1 MSQINTTS
9 TKTNAHE
16 ELLAVINLLAG
27 AAQAGAKG
35 ILAQAAF
42 NVMKASEAVAKAKGL
57 SLAPNIQEAAKNV
70 LNEAQSTLLDAS
82 QIPGAMDE
90 ARQDILA
97 AKQKPYEIAEKL

>member
-1 MSQINTTS
+1 MNQTNTPNSQ
-9 TKTNAHE
+9 E

-57 SLAPNIQEAAKNV
+57 ALDQSIQDAARNA
-70 LNEAQSTLLDAS
+70 LNEAQSTLLNAS

-90 ARQDILA
+90 AKQDIIA

>member
-1 MSQINTTS
+1 MSQANNTA

-57 SLAPNIQEAAKNV
+57 SLDQNIQEAAKNV
-70 LNEAQSTLLDAS
+70 LNDAQSTLLNAS

-90 ARQDILA
+90 ARQDIIA

>member
-1 MSQINTTS
+1 MNQVHSHNNT
-9 TKTNAHE
+9 E

-35 ILAQAAF
+35 LLAQAAF

-57 SLAPNIQEAAKNV
+57 DLDQSIQDAAKNA
-70 LNEAQSTLLDAS
+70 LNIAQSTLLDAS

-90 ARQDILA
+90 AKQDIIV
-97 AKQKPYEIAEKL
+97 AKQKPYKIPAKL

>member
-1 MSQINTTS
+1 MNQINTQNT
-9 TKTNAHE
+9 E
-16 ELLAVINLLAG
+16 ELLAAINLLAG

-57 SLAPNIQEAAKNV
+57 ELDQGIQDAAKNA
-70 LNEAQSTLLDAS
+70 LNNAQSTLLDAS

-90 ARQDILA
+90 ARQDIIS

>member
-1 MSQINTTS
+1 MTLLNTQNTD
-9 TKTNAHE
+9 

-42 NVMKASEAVAKAKGL
+42 NVMKASEAVVKARGL
-57 SLAPNIQEAAKNV
+57 DLDQSIQDAAKNA
-70 LNEAQSTLLDAS
+70 LNQAQSTLLDAS

-90 ARQDILA
+90 AKQDILA

>member
-1 MSQINTTS
+1 MTQSTDSQP
-9 TKTNAHE
+9 KHE
-16 ELLAVINLLAG
+16 ELLNAINLLAG

-57 SLAPNIQEAAKNV
+57 DLDKSIQDAAMNA
-70 LNEAQSTLLDAS
+70 LNEAQSTLINAS

-90 ARQDILA
+90 AKQDILK
-97 AKQKPYEIAEKL
+97 AKQKRYEIAEKL

>member
-1 MSQINTTS
+1 MNIFESNTESSQTDLL
-9 TKTNAHE
+9 NA
-16 ELLAVINLLAG
+16 INLLAG

-57 SLAPNIQEAAKNV
+57 DLDQSIQDAARNV
-70 LNEAQSTLLDAS
+70 LNEAQSTLINAS

-90 ARQDILA
+90 AKQDIIA
-97 AKQKPYEIAEKL
+97 AKSTPYKIAEKL

>member
-1 MSQINTTS
+1 MNQVKNDS
-9 TKTNAHE
+9 TE
-16 ELLAVINLLAG
+16 ELLAAITLLAG

-57 SLAPNIQEAAKNV
+57 ALDQNIQEAAKNV
-70 LNEAQSTLLDAS
+70 LNDAQSTLLNAS

-90 ARQDILA
+90 AKQDIIT

>member
-1 MSQINTTS
+1 MNQIHTQNT
-9 TKTNAHE
+9 E

-35 ILAQAAF
+35 LLAQAAF

-57 SLAPNIQEAAKNV
+57 DLDQSIQDAAKNA
-70 LNEAQSTLLDAS
+70 LNTAQSTLLNAS

-90 ARQDILA
+90 AKQDIIVAKQQPYKIA
-97 AKQKPYEIAEKL
+97 AKL

>member
-1 MSQINTTS
+1 MTLLNTQNT
-9 TKTNAHE
+9 E
-16 ELLAVINLLAG
+16 ELLAAINLLAG

-57 SLAPNIQEAAKNV
+57 DLDQSIQDAARSV
-70 LNEAQSTLLDAS
+70 LNEAQSTLLNAS

-90 ARQDILA
+90 AKQDIIA
-97 AKQKPYEIAEKL
+97 AKQKPYQIAAKL

>member
-1 MSQINTTS
+1 LTLLNTQNT
-9 TKTNAHE
+9 E
-16 ELLAVINLLAG
+16 ELLAAINLLAG

-57 SLAPNIQEAAKNV
+57 DLDQSIQDAARSV
-70 LNEAQSTLLDAS
+70 LNEAQSTLLNAS

-90 ARQDILA
+90 AKQDIIA
-97 AKQKPYEIAEKL
+97 AKQKPYQIAAKL

>member
-1 MSQINTTS
+1 LNQINTQNT
-9 TKTNAHE
+9 E
-16 ELLAVINLLAG
+16 ELLAAINLLAG

-57 SLAPNIQEAAKNV
+57 ELDQGIQDAAKNA
-70 LNEAQSTLLDAS
+70 LNNAQSTLLDAS

-90 ARQDILA
+90 ARQDIIT

>member
-1 MSQINTTS
+1 MDPS
-9 TKTNAHE
+9 TDKNSHE
-16 ELLAVINLLAG
+16 DLVAVINLLAG

-35 ILAQAAF
+35 ILAQAAL

-57 SLAPNIQEAAKNV
+57 SLDQSIQDAAKNA
-70 LNEAQSTLLDAS
+70 LNEAQSTLLNAS

-90 ARQDILA
+90 AKQDIIA

>member
-1 MSQINTTS
+1 MGTTLVM

-57 SLAPNIQEAAKNV
+57 SLDQNIQEAAKNV
-70 LNEAQSTLLDAS
+70 LNDAQSTLLNAS

-90 ARQDILA
+90 ARQDIIA

>member
-1 MSQINTTS
+1 LNQTDQVEVKELNQQ
-9 TKTNAHE
+9 
-16 ELLAVINLLAG
+16 ELLNTITLLAG

-57 SLAPNIQEAAKNV
+57 DLDQSIQDAARSV
-70 LNEAQSTLLDAS
+70 LNEAQTTLINAT

-90 ARQDILA
+90 AKQDIMA
-97 AKQKPYEIAEKL
+97 ANQKPYEIAEKL

>member
-1 MSQINTTS
+1 MNQINTQNT
-9 TKTNAHE
+9 E
-16 ELLAVINLLAG
+16 ELLAAINLLAG

-57 SLAPNIQEAAKNV
+57 ELDQGIQDAAKNA
-70 LNEAQSTLLDAS
+70 LNNAQSTLLDAS

-90 ARQDILA
+90 ARQDIIT

>member
-1 MSQINTTS
+1 MSQTNTQNTD
-9 TKTNAHE
+9 

-57 SLAPNIQEAAKNV
+57 ELDQHMQDAAKNA
-70 LNEAQSTLLDAS
+70 LNEAQSTLLNAS

-90 ARQDILA
+90 AKQDIIA

>member
-1 MSQINTTS
+1 MNQLNINS
-9 TKTNAHE
+9 TE
-16 ELLAVINLLAG
+16 ELLAAINLLAG

-57 SLAPNIQEAAKNV
+57 ELNQSIQDAARNA
-70 LNEAQSTLLDAS
+70 LNTAQSTLLNAS

-90 ARQDILA
+90 AKQDIVTA
-97 AKQKPYEIAEKL
+97 NQKPYEIAAKL

>member
-1 MSQINTTS
+1 MTLLKTQNTD
-9 TKTNAHE
+9 

-42 NVMKASEAVAKAKGL
+42 NVMKASEAVVKARGL
-57 SLAPNIQEAAKNV
+57 DLDQSIQDAAKDV
-70 LNEAQSTLLDAS
+70 LNQAQSTLLDAS

-90 ARQDILA
+90 AKQDIIA
-97 AKQKPYEIAEKL
+97 AKQKPYEIAAKL